1 MLKKGNIAWSVKQIA
16 KSIEKGT
23 IVFDNAVQRSL
34 VWDNNR
40 KSLLIH
46 SVLEDYPVP
55 PFYSAKIDG
64 IYSML
69 DGKQRLN
76 ALVDFVNGK
85 FELSNLPE
93 IAFDDEEEPE
103 ININGLDFAGLP
115 EDFQIKI
122 LGFYPTLYYYE
133 DITDDEINEM
143 FFRLNNGKP
152 LTAIEL
158 TRVKAKSMEKIK
170 ELSKHELFTSTL
182 TEKAINKYTNEDI
195 TIKSW
200 AILYTEE
207 PNLETKSIRPLIEQA
222 EITDEQADNLK
233 AVYSK
238 LLEVYSTLTA
248 TEDKQ
253 DNKIAKRI
261 ITRTH
266 LVSLIPIISKQI
278 NNSTWDTNQF
288 TEWVRH
294 FFNGTK
300 SATIDNNYNESARSG
315 SGKTEAIKTRLEAIT
330 ADFNRFVLKVA

>member
-1 MLKKGNIAWSVKQIA
+1 MLKKGNISWSIKQIA

-23 IVFDNAVQRSL
+23 IVFDNAVQRGY
-34 VWDNNR
+34 VWDNDR
-40 KSLLIH
+40 KSLLVH
-46 SVLEDYPVP
+46 SVLEDYPIP

-93 IAFDDEEEPE
+93 IAYDDEEEPE

-200 AILYTEE
+200 AMLYTENA
-207 PNLETKSIRPLIEQA
+207 NLETKNIRPLIEQA
-222 EITDEQADNLK
+222 EINNNPTSSFFIVLSPYF
-233 AVYSK
+233 AVI
-238 LLEVYSTLTA
+238 
-248 TEDKQ
+248 
-253 DNKIAKRI
+253 NKI
-261 ITRTH
+261 
-266 LVSLIPIISKQI
+266 
-278 NNSTWDTNQF
+278 
-288 TEWVRH
+288 
-294 FFNGTK
+294 G
-300 SATIDNNYNESARSG
+300 
-315 SGKTEAIKTRLEAIT
+315 
-330 ADFNRFVLKVA
+330 